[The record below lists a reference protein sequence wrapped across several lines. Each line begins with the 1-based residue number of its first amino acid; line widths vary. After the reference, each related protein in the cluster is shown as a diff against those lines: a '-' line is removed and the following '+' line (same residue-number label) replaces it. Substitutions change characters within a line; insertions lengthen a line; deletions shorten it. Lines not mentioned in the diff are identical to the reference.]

1 MFPMPV
7 RLEDSP
13 IGRGPCEAALR
24 ADPPDPGADGDA
36 ELRFFMQVK
45 ETALSFLLSFLK
57 KGRERR
63 QGKGCR
69 TAGEPKGPGYSTQKA
84 AKP

>member
-45 ETALSFLLSFLK
+45 ETALS